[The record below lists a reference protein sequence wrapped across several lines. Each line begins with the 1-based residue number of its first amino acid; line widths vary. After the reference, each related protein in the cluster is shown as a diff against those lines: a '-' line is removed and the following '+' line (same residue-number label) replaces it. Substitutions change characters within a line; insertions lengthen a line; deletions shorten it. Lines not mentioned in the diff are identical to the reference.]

1 MGKHSKPMNKRRPA
15 TVAATLAV
23 AVLAG
28 GTAWAA
34 RPDGL
39 GPITAVLTAS
49 SPAPSYEQKRIPP
62 TPAPARAQTSPSPE
76 PTRDENS
83 PSTQPEH
90 TDATPGQE
98 PDTPAP
104 EPSTPAPEP
113 TETPAQ
119 SQASASGPD
128 EPSPEPTQAQE
139 QEQDESPSP
148 EPTPSPATP
157 EPRRTTPAPEKTSP
171 APEKTSPRVI
181 SSGTCQASFHE
192 EDQGTASGERFNP
205 SGMTAAHR
213 TLPFGSRVRVTNPA
227 TGASVTV
234 RVNDRGPFV
243 AGRCLDLTPAAFARI
258 AALDTGVVKVTYEV
272 LES

>member
-1 MGKHSKPMNKRRPA
+1 MNKRRPA

-76 PTRDENS
+76 PTRDENY

-90 TDATPGQE
+90 TDAAPGQE

-104 EPSTPAPEP
+104 ETTTPQPESIKTPAH
-113 TETPAQ
+113 
-119 SQASASGPD
+119 
-128 EPSPEPTQAQE
+128 
-139 QEQDESPSP
+139 
-148 EPTPSPATP
+148 
-157 EPRRTTPAPEKTSP
+157 
-171 APEKTSPRVI
+171 I
-181 SSGTCQASFHE
+181 
-192 EDQGTASGERFNP
+192 
-205 SGMTAAHR
+205 
-213 TLPFGSRVRVTNPA
+213 
-227 TGASVTV
+227 
-234 RVNDRGPFV
+234 
-243 AGRCLDLTPAAFARI
+243 
-258 AALDTGVVKVTYEV
+258 
-272 LES
+272 LESTSRPNKTPPQTPQAP